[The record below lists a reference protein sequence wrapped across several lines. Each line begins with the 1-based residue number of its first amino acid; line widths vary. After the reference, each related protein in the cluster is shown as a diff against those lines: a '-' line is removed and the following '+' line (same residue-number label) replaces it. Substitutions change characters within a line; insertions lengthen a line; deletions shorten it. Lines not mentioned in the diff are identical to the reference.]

1 MNFQKEDLRSSHY
14 YWKEEDK
21 QLFTGS
27 PASRLFDPSNGEQ
40 VLFLI
45 NAYAES
51 MHKFSKEDGWHIE
64 TILVKE
70 LPLVA
75 KSEITV
81 LNWIKENISMANKV

>member
-27 PASRLFDPSNGEQ
+27 PARRLFDPSNGEQ

-45 NAYAES
+45 NAYADG
-51 MHKFSKEDGWHIE
+51 MHNFTKEDGWQIE
-64 TILVKE
+64 TSLVKE
-70 LPLVA
+70 LPLQS
-75 KSEITV
+75 KSEISV
-81 LNWIKENISMANKV
+81 LNWIKENIALANKV